1 MCSLVSVFCSRLFS
15 VNQLTFEIYIILCQ
29 YSDYSFIQDSKSKSK
44 FGEINIWTAI
54 SSHQVMGMSLTKLLV
69 MENIQRWIWS
79 FSCNWLAENKRKWA
93 GHGLSYGYPFYP
105 LERDMETLLPC
116 VRFYKCVIIA
126 RYYYV
131 AERSDEMIS
140 NMFVF
145 SL

>member
-1 MCSLVSVFCSRLFS
+1 MYMCSLVSVFCSRLFS
-15 VNQLTFEIYIILCQ
+15 VNQLIFEIYIILCQ

-54 SSHQVMGMSLTKLLV
+54 SSHQVMGMSLTKVLV
-69 MENIQRWIWS
+69 
-79 FSCNWLAENKRKWA
+79 
-93 GHGLSYGYPFYP
+93 SYGYPFYP

-116 VRFYKCVIIA
+116 LRFYKCVIIA

-131 AERSDEMIS
+131 AETSDEMTS